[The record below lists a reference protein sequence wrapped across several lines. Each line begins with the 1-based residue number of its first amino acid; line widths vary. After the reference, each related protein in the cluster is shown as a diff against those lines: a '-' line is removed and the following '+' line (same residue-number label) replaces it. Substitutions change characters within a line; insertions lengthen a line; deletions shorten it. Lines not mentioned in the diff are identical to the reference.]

1 MNFDVPELDP
11 VGQLWFAVLLQS
23 IEDALSFSLDESTVA
38 AAKRW
43 FRAAREDV
51 GSFIWVCNAINLD
64 SETVLQRVREQFRQ
78 RQRPALR
85 EGPLHGGHG

>member
-11 VGQLWFAVLLQS
+11 LGQLWFAVLTQS

-43 FRAAREDV
+43 FRSEREDV
-51 GSFIWVCNAINLD
+51 GSFRWVCNVINIDAEAI
-64 SETVLQRVREQFRQ
+64 LQRVRAQYRQ
-78 RQRPALR
+78 RQPLR
-85 EGPLHGGHG
+85 ESPLHGGHG